1 MVISIIGMIIGIIV
15 AIVGCVYLVREKDD
29 KDSRKI
35 YGTISVIGLAVFVA
49 MLVKLIFEIM

>member
-1 MVISIIGMIIGIIV
+1 MVISIIGMVIGIIV
-15 AIVGCVYLVREKDD
+15 AIVGCVYLVKEKED

-35 YGTISVIGLAVFVA
+35 YGTISVIGLVVFVA

>member
-1 MVISIIGMIIGIIV
+1 MVISIIGMVIGIIV
-15 AIVGCVYLVREKDD
+15 AIVGCVYLVKEKDD

>member
-1 MVISIIGMIIGIIV
+1 MVINIIGMVIGIIV

>member
-49 MLVKLIFEIM
+49 MLVKFIFEIM

>member
-1 MVISIIGMIIGIIV
+1 MVISIIGMVIGIIV
-15 AIVGCVYLVREKDD
+15 AIVGCVYLVKEKDD

-35 YGTISVIGLAVFVA
+35 YGTISIIGLAVFVA

>member
-1 MVISIIGMIIGIIV
+1 MVISIIGMVIGIIV

>member
-35 YGTISVIGLAVFVA
+35 YGIISVIGLAVFVA

>member
-1 MVISIIGMIIGIIV
+1 MVISIIGMVIGIIV
-15 AIVGCVYLVREKDD
+15 AIVGCVYLIKEKDD